1 MKLLATVAPFLAIA
15 AIASGIASA
24 ADDPVV
30 VRQQLMKQNG
40 QAAKLGYM
48 MIKGKVPFDAAAA
61 AEAMNEIATDMETFP
76 SLFPP
81 GSDAGSKTTASPD
94 IFANTD
100 DFKALAAKLGADA
113 KTAAT
118 AAASGPEAFAAA
130 FGAIDQDCGGCHR
143 KYRTN

>member
-1 MKLLATVAPFLAIA
+1 MKLTAVVVPFLAIA
-15 AIASGIASA
+15 AITSNIAFA

-30 VRQQLMKQNG
+30 LRQQLMKQNG

-61 AEAMNEIATDMETFP
+61 ATAMNEIATDMETFP

-81 GSDAGSKTTASPD
+81 GSDTGKTTASSD

-113 KTAAT
+113 KAAAT

-130 FGAIDQDCGGCHR
+130 FDAIDQDCGGCHR